1 MKITSKIRL
10 ENLNLLVKEAGGVTQ
25 LAKRAGYK
33 QSSYLYQII
42 NRTPVQNGK
51 AKNIGSNMASKL
63 EEAMNKP
70 KGWMDQEHQKNSKS
84 NSVYLGTL
92 EIWGYS
98 KPSGDIEIEVPF
110 YKEISF
116 SASNDFAE
124 YIKDYNIYKL
134 CFARSIFA
142 KHGINPES
150 VVCVT
155 ANGNSMYPVIPDSS
169 TIGIN
174 TDDKDIRDG
183 KIYAVN
189 HNGLLRINILKRRPG
204 NKLLIQSFNSSE
216 YKDEEVN
223 REEIHIIGRVFW
235 WSVLA

>member
-33 QSSYLYQII
+33 QSNYLYQII

-134 CFARSIFA
+134 CFARSILQ
-142 KHGINPES
+142 S
-150 VVCVT
+150 T
-155 ANGNSMYPVIPDSS
+155 A
-169 TIGIN
+169 
-174 TDDKDIRDG
+174 
-183 KIYAVN
+183 
-189 HNGLLRINILKRRPG
+189 
-204 NKLLIQSFNSSE
+204 LIQNPLCALQQMAIVCILLFQ
-216 YKDEEVN
+216 
-223 REEIHIIGRVFW
+223 IA
-235 WSVLA
+235 VLSGSIQMIKIFEMAKYMQ